1 MYKFISISLLV
12 LSVLAIYIIIYV
24 GLERW
29 WPLGYSNDAEKV
41 NVVAINLAYS
51 YIVGYIVYLLT
62 VSLPQL
68 YTNIKLRPVIKNKI
82 KSIQI
87 KLSNILTGFPSNEN
101 PLIIDIYNIDQC
113 KKIMEEADWNIT
125 NNLPIYPKNNK
136 ALYQTFFIDYKEIIS
151 LVDEII
157 ADYKVQLS
165 TKQLLLLEKLRSVS
179 FMSPLEV
186 LVKAQVKI
194 PPNGQQF
201 IVDEFIQLLHD
212 FVKLENS
219 F

>member
-157 ADYKVQLS
+157 AYYKVQLS